1 MSRAMNLSLSQ
12 ADVQALCE
20 KRGVGISAIEELPG
34 GGTRLVC
41 TSASGAELMRAKSK
55 SQLLAGDPRRTAH
68 RPTRP
73 LW

>member
-1 MSRAMNLSLSQ
+1 MNLSLSQ
-12 ADVQALCE
+12 SDTVALCE

-34 GGTRLVC
+34 GGVRLVC
-41 TSASGAELMRAKSK
+41 TSTSGADLMRAKSK
-55 SQLLAGDPRRTAH
+55 SQIMSGDPRRTAH